1 MRAIL
6 YPLLLLVPFMTSCAT
21 GLNSGATPEIQK
33 HDPDAAFAQDFAAFT
48 KELEVA
54 TPTLTGLSAVV
65 VRENGVIAATNFGM
79 ADVENNVAASP
90 QTRWYIASST
100 KAFVGAAIAR
110 LAERGKIDL
119 NWTLAELAPD
129 IKFNPELRANELTLR
144 HMLSHTH
151 GLSSGAIEFRLAY
164 SGQHDPKTLWDLL
177 GKLERNE
184 KAPLGT
190 FEYSNLGYNV
200 ATLLIER
207 RLNARWQSI
216 VDKEVTRP
224 LGMRATLTQGLKRAR
239 RTGAFA
245 APYFGNASEARERL
259 YLVKHDDTM
268 QSAGGMYS
276 STSDMARWLR
286 AQLAAANG
294 HSNDE
299 LSQAIRETQ
308 NGFAKLES
316 RFGPFERRGYG
327 LGWYSGE
334 YSGSMLHHAFGAFAG
349 AMAHASFVPDA
360 NIAVVAMTNEGGA
373 GAMAPHI
380 LAAYAYDY
388 FILGA
393 GHAQTK
399 GRERLAEVAKNLA
412 TERTRSIASQH
423 SRAERVWA
431 LSLPFDAYA
440 GAFCNPAL
448 GTIQLSA
455 GDDGL
460 EFVMG
465 RLSARAELFTSPNTF
480 RIEAIPG
487 SGTVGRFVVEGG
499 AVTVLELFDEKFRR
513 CA

>member
-6 YPLLLLVPFMTSCAT
+6 YPLLLLVPTMTSCAT
-21 GLNSGATPEIQK
+21 ELKPGATPKIQK
-33 HDPDAAFAQDFAAFT
+33 HNPDAVFVRDFDAFT
-48 KELEVA
+48 KELEEAV
-54 TPTLTGLSAVV
+54 PTLTGLSAIV

-90 QTRWYIASST
+90 ETRWYIASST

-129 IKFNPELRANELTLR
+129 IKFSPDLRANDVTLQ

-151 GLSSGAIEFRLAY
+151 GLSSGGIEFRLAY
-164 SGQHDPKTLWDLL
+164 SGQHDPKTLWDLI
-177 GKLERNE
+177 GELEHNE

-207 RLNARWQSI
+207 KLNARWQDI
-216 VDKEVTRP
+216 VDQEVTRP
-224 LGMRATLTQGLKRAR
+224 LGMRATLTQGLMRAR
-239 RTGAFA
+239 RTAPFA
-245 APYFGNASEARERL
+245 APYFGNTNETRERL

-286 AQLAAANG
+286 AQLAAASG

-299 LSQAIRETQ
+299 LARAIRISQ
-308 NGFAKLES
+308 HGFAKLES

-327 LGWYSGE
+327 MGWYSGE
-334 YSGSMLHHAFGAFAG
+334 YSGSILHHAFGAFAG

-360 NIAVVAMTNEGGA
+360 NIAVVAMTNDGGA

-388 FILGA
+388 FLLGA
-393 GHAQTK
+393 EQAQTK
-399 GRERLAEVAKNLA
+399 GRERLAEVVKNVA
-412 TERTRSIASQH
+412 TERARSIASRQ
-423 SRAERVWA
+423 SRAGRVWA
-431 LSLPFDAYA
+431 LSRPFNAYV
-440 GAFCNPAL
+440 GAFCNPAV
-448 GTIQLSA
+448 GTMHLSA
-455 GDDGL
+455 GDNGL
-460 EFVMG
+460 ELIMG
-465 RLSARAELFTSPNTF
+465 RLSAKAEPFTSPDTF

-487 SGTVGRFVVEGG
+487 SASVGKFVVEGG
-499 AVTVLELFDEKFRR
+499 AVDALELFDVKFQR
-513 CA
+513 CS